1 MTRTANST
9 QSRLMLFI
17 VFCAFIS
24 IGFPDAVLGVAWP
37 EMRFDFERS
46 RADVGIILIFNSL
59 GYFTSGAAA
68 GSILARLG
76 VGKTLAFSTLLVAAG
91 LAGYA
96 ISPSFWALP
105 FIAISVGFG
114 SGAVDAGLNVYAAE
128 MYSNKVMNWLH
139 GFFGIG
145 AMIGPFIMA
154 GTLNAGATWRWGYAI
169 VAMVTLILAIVF
181 VLRMHSW
188 EDVQPHDEHSR
199 ISPRRVLRMPLFWLQ
214 IGLFFAMVGIE
225 ASVGVWTATLL
236 QERFGESAASA
247 GLWAGLYWGAVALGR
262 LVIPVVFHKVPTAR
276 VIQAG
281 AITMLIAAFLM
292 IPDMA
297 WMMKIGVVLFGLG
310 NAPLFPNLMTLT
322 PHRYGREVAI
332 HTIGFQVSAATAAG
346 AIIPGIA
353 GVISEAT
360 DLVAIPITIAVVAI
374 VVVALEHQL
383 RSRTGFADTVH

>member
-1 MTRTANST
+1 MQNRAAH
-9 QSRLMLFI
+9 SRLMLFI

-37 EMRFDFERS
+37 EIRLDFGRS
-46 RADVGIILIFNSL
+46 RADIAIVLLFNSI
-59 GYFTSGAAA
+59 GYFSSGATA
-68 GSILARLG
+68 GTILARLG

-91 LAGYA
+91 LTGYA
-96 ISPSFWALP
+96 LAPGFWAMP
-105 FIAISVGFG
+105 FIAVCVGFG
-114 SGAVDAGLNVYAAE
+114 SGAVDAGLNFYAAE

-139 GFFGIG
+139 AFFGIG

-154 GTLNAGATWRWGYAI
+154 GTLGADASWRWGYAI
-169 VAMVTLILAIVF
+169 VAMVTMVLAIIF

-188 EDVQPHDEHSR
+188 EEVQAHDEHSQL
-199 ISPRRVLRMPLFWLQ
+199 PARRVLRMPLVWLQ

-236 QERFGESAASA
+236 IERFGESAASA

-262 LVIPVVFHKVPTAR
+262 IVIPVLFARVPTAR

-281 AITMLIAAFLM
+281 AITMLVAALLLV
-292 IPDMA
+292 PDSA
-297 WMMKIGVVLFGLG
+297 WTMKVGVVLFGLG
-310 NAPLFPNLMTLT
+310 NAPMFPNLMTLT

-332 HTIGFQVSAATAAG
+332 HTIGFQVSAATAAV
-346 AIIPGIA
+346 AIIPGLA
-353 GVISEAT
+353 GVIAEAT
-360 DLVAIPITIAVVAI
+360 DLIAIPISISVVAVI
-374 VVVALEHQL
+374 VVLLEQQL